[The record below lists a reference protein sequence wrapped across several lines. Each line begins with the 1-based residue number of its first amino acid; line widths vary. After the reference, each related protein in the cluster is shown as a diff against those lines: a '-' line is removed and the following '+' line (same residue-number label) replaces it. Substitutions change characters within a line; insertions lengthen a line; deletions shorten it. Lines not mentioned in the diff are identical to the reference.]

1 MAANEMKPILSVE
14 KSIIL
19 LDTLMQAHR
28 PLTLAE
34 LSQQTG
40 CPKSTVYGLLST
52 MREHDL
58 IEQDADGRYRLG
70 LHLFEYGCAVSSSWN
85 IAQLARP
92 YLVELSHAAGDSAF
106 LAVYHRGSAITL
118 DQAEGHDGLRVV
130 SSAGS
135 RMPIY
140 CTSQGKLFLSHLSES
155 EALRLLR
162 STELTPYTPHTMVDI
177 PTLQA
182 ELARIRAQG
191 YAIEDGEYKIGL
203 RSVSA
208 PVYDVTGALRYA
220 VGVVGMY
227 RRVNSEEFRNA
238 IALTCQTAAEI
249 SAALGYRR

>member
-14 KSIIL
+14 KSILL
-19 LDTLMQAHR
+19 LDTLMQACR
-28 PLTLAE
+28 PMTLAE
-34 LSQQTG
+34 LSHQTG

-85 IAQLARP
+85 IAQIARP
-92 YLVELSHAAGDSAF
+92 YLEDLSRSAGDSAF
-106 LAVYHRGSAITL
+106 LSVYHRGHAITL

-140 CTSQGKLFLSHLSES
+140 CTSQGKLFLAHLSEA
-155 EALRLLR
+155 ETLRLLR
-162 STELTPYTPHTMVDI
+162 SIELVPYTPHTMSEI
-177 PTLQA
+177 PVLQA
-182 ELARIRAQG
+182 DLAKIRQQG

-208 PVYDVTGALRYA
+208 PVYDVTGTLRYA

-227 RRVNSEEFRNA
+227 RRVHSDEFQNA
-238 IALTCQTAAEI
+238 VAQACQTAAAI
-249 SAALGYRR
+249 SAALRYRG